1 MDKVVLAE
9 KFALFDEKWS
19 PKIVGEL
26 NGQYVKL
33 VKVQGD
39 FVWHQHENEDELF
52 LVIKGRLTIHLRDG
66 HVSLGEGELFV
77 VPAGVEHKPAADEET
92 HVILLE
98 PMSTVNTGDTRNERT
113 RERLDWI

>member
-1 MDKVVLAE
+1 MNKVVVAE

-33 VKVQGD
+33 VKVQGE
-39 FVWHQHENEDELF
+39 FIWHQHEQEDELF
-52 LVIKGRLTIHLRDG
+52 FVTKGKLDIHLRDQR
-66 HVSLGEGELFV
+66 VSLEEGEFFI
-77 VPAGVEHKPAADEET
+77 VPAGVEHKPVAEEEA

-98 PMSTVNTGDTRNERT
+98 PVATLNTGDVRDERT
-113 RERLDWI
+113 REHLDWI